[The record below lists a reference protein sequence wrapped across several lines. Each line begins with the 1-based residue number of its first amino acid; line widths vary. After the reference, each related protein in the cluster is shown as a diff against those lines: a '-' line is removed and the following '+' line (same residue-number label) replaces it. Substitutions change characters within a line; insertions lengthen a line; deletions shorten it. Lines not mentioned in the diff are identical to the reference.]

1 MPATN
6 ETQIGDLHKSH
17 FGLARKGANKSPDKA
32 RLHYDTQDRLAALQ
46 QHLGGS
52 FDVLV
57 SVAVRQMYA
66 DSFDSTKASEAAS
79 LEVGQASHK
88 TTKPTK

>member
-1 MPATN
+1 MSIN
-6 ETQIGDLHKSH
+6 KSGELQTGH
-17 FGLARKGANKSPDKA
+17 FGLGRKLSSKSPDKA

-57 SVAVRQMYA
+57 SIAVRHLYA
-66 DSFDSTKASEAAS
+66 DAFCSTKVSETA
-79 LEVGQASHK
+79 LEVGQASHEA
-88 TTKPTK
+88 TTQEPAQ